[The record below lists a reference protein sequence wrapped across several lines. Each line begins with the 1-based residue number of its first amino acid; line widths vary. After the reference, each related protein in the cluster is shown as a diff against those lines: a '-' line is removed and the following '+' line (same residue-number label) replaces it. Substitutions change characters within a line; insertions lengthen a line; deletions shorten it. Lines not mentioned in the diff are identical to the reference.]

1 MTILD
6 LPGFI
11 AILALMVIIWA
22 VIVGFLIA
30 EFIKDKIKERKR

>member
-1 MTILD
+1 VTILG

-11 AILALMVIIWA
+11 TILTLMVIIWA
-22 VIVGFLIA
+22 VIVVFLIV

>member
-1 MTILD
+1 VTILG

-11 AILALMVIIWA
+11 TILALMVIIWA
-22 VIVGFLIA
+22 VIVVFLIV